1 MELLLFITTPLKI
14 IIREESFAKSDC
26 KYILNNEQLNSGL
39 LSKIHYYLL
48 VAAFQTDVQNAVP
61 KWVRVDEI
69 FFIVIL
75 KGNISSH
82 VLISN

>member
-14 IIREESFAKSDC
+14 VIREESFAKSDC

-69 FFIVIL
+69 FFYCYFKRKHKQSCL
-75 KGNISSH
+75 DK
-82 VLISN
+82 

>member
-1 MELLLFITTPLKI
+1 MISIPANWKAETENEELEKTGGEERLKSSSVKKALQSLI
-14 IIREESFAKSDC
+14 ANT
-26 KYILNNEQLNSGL
+26 YLLNNEQLNSGL

-69 FFIVIL
+69 F
-75 KGNISSH
+75 
-82 VLISN
+82 